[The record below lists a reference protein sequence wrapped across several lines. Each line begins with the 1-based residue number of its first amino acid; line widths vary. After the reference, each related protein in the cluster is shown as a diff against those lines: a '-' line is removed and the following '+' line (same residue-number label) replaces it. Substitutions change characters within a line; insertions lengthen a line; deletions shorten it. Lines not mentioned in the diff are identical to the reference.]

1 MKKLL
6 ISTLIATLSVVA
18 LAQNMTVRVK
28 AKGDDLR
35 VVLASIFEQTGQ
47 QYVVQTSARQG
58 LYLSLDGVTLEYA
71 IEVIAEVTDLEFE
84 KKAGVW
90 YVRTKKPVART
101 QAQNFAPNAPIA
113 SPPLPNFDPSTL
125 EKKVSTKLTK
135 TSIKDVFAAF
145 AKQTGTTI
153 TIEGGASFSCS
164 DDTFILDAAQEAGID
179 LPYSCKAGAC
189 STCAGKILQG
199 SVSQEDQSFLDD
211 EQIANGYAL
220 LCVSYPL
227 SDCTIKTDV
236 EGDL

>member
-153 TIEGGASFSCS
+153 TIDKGVPLYK
-164 DDTFILDAAQEAGID
+164 IDAFMYNTSLKFALERI
-179 LPYSCKAGAC
+179 CKA
-189 STCAGKILQG
+189 AGLKY
-199 SVSQEDQSFLDD
+199 D
-211 EQIANGYAL
+211 L
-220 LCVSYPL
+220 LPG
-227 SDCTIKTDV
+227 KTV
-236 EGDL
+236 RISKA

>member
-6 ISTLIATLSVVA
+6 VITILLSLSVVA

-71 IEVIAEVTDLEFE
+71 LEVIAEVADLEFE

-90 YVRTKKPVART
+90 YVKAKKPVIHT
-101 QAQNFAPNAPIA
+101 QAQPFSPTAPIT
-113 SPPLPNFDPSTL
+113 SPTATVSKIDPLILD
-125 EKKVSTKLTK
+125 KKVSTKLTK

-145 AKQTGTTI
+145 GKQTGTTI
-153 TIEGGASFSCS
+153 VIDRAVPMYK
-164 DDTFILDAAQEAGID
+164 IDAFMYNTSLKFALERI
-179 LPYSCKAGAC
+179 CKA
-189 STCAGKILQG
+189 AGLKYELAPG
-199 SVSQEDQSFLDD
+199 
-211 EQIANGYAL
+211 
-220 LCVSYPL
+220 
-227 SDCTIKTDV
+227 KTV
-236 EGDL
+236 RIRKA

>member
-113 SPPLPNFDPSTL
+113 SPALPNFDPSTL

-135 TSIKDVFAAF
+135 TSIKDVFSAF
-145 AKQTGTTI
+145 AKQTGITI
-153 TIEGGASFSCS
+153 TIDKGVPLYK
-164 DDTFILDAAQEAGID
+164 IDAFMYNTSLKFALERI
-179 LPYSCKAGAC
+179 CKA
-189 STCAGKILQG
+189 AGLKY
-199 SVSQEDQSFLDD
+199 D
-211 EQIANGYAL
+211 L
-220 LCVSYPL
+220 LPG
-227 SDCTIKTDV
+227 KTV
-236 EGDL
+236 RISKA

>member
-6 ISTLIATLSVVA
+6 ITTLIATLSVVGFD
-18 LAQNMTVRVK
+18 QSMTVRVK

-71 IEVIAEVTDLEFE
+71 IEVIAEVADLEFE

-90 YVRTKKPVART
+90 YVRTKKPVVHT
-101 QAQNFAPNAPIA
+101 QAQGFAATAPVTTIA
-113 SPPLPNFDPSTL
+113 KPKIDPFIL
-125 EKKVSTKLTK
+125 DKKVSTKLTK

-153 TIEGGASFSCS
+153 TLDKNVPLYKIDAFMY
-164 DDTFILDAAQEAGID
+164 DTSLKFALERI
-179 LPYSCKAGAC
+179 CKA
-189 STCAGKILQG
+189 AGLKY
-199 SVSQEDQSFLDD
+199 E
-211 EQIANGYAL
+211 L
-220 LCVSYPL
+220 LPG
-227 SDCTIKTDV
+227 KTV
-236 EGDL
+236 RISKA